1 MAKEVDVYIKLQ
13 VKGGQAN
20 PAPPIGPALG
30 SKGVNIME
38 FCKRFNAQTQEQIG
52 KILPVIIS
60 VYKDKTFDFIIKT
73 PPASVQLA
81 ELTKKIIRKGQQNQV
96 GRLVRTQPQK
106 SGLRYLGSGACHR
119 RRQNARLELLYG
131 GVGHENDCRHGA
143 QHGLYR
149 NGYFPLGHNKSIKAR
164 RGNRPRNPFQR
175 EFQYR
180 NAITLNTLFIH
191 GTTDEKTQ
199 SGGFKG

>member
-38 FCKRFNAQTQEQIG
+38 FCKRFNAQTTEQMG

-73 PPASVQLA
+73 PPAAIQLFEAAKLAPGKGSPESNRKKVGSVTWDQVRTIA
-81 ELTKKIIRKGQQNQV
+81 EGKMPDLNCFTTESAMKMIAGTARSMGLTITGDLPKGQTEQGDIQN
-96 GRLVRTQPQK
+96 
-106 SGLRYLGSGACHR
+106 
-119 RRQNARLELLYG
+119 
-131 GVGHENDCRHGA
+131 
-143 QHGLYR
+143 
-149 NGYFPLGHNKSIKAR
+149 
-164 RGNRPRNPFQR
+164 
-175 EFQYR
+175 
-180 NAITLNTLFIH
+180 
-191 GTTDEKTQ
+191 
-199 SGGFKG
+199 